1 MIFIVSRSS
10 IPADD
15 SNRTFQ
21 ELEDRPT
28 YDDLRA
34 EAALH
39 AKLRSEAFQ
48 KAARARSLKQGEVAS
63 FYAQQVRTCTCM
75 HVAGRSVSYSYTLY
89 M

>member
-1 MIFIVSRSS
+1 MIFIVSSMFDFA
-10 IPADD
+10 PAGE

-21 ELEDRPT
+21 ELEDCPS

-63 FYAQQVRTCTCM
+63 FYAQQVRK
-75 HVAGRSVSYSYTLY
+75 HVQIVITVLAS
-89 M
+89 